1 MNTLAIDL
9 TTSDIKLGLDIN
21 GVFSDYKNTD
31 QPNFDKIFFLCGIN
45 LYKSVNFTFI
55 EIKIFKFLY
64 LNTFNYF
71 NCIYLL
77 KISPQ

>member
-31 QPNFDKIFFLCGIN
+31 QLNFDEIFFEFNKKVVKKSNHGILFHVSLC
-45 LYKSVNFTFI
+45 
-55 EIKIFKFLY
+55 
-64 LNTFNYF
+64 
-71 NCIYLL
+71 
-77 KISPQ
+77 